1 MARTAEELEV
11 SQWDIY
17 YLLDCM
23 SVRKKK
29 ILKKWLHLIQMM
41 MTVLRTTPR
50 TFLWDGMEKYSNID
64 KCTA

>member
-1 MARTAEELEV
+1 MVYWQDQKQATKENIERKMARTAEELEV

-29 ILKKWLHLIQMM
+29 ILKK
-41 MTVLRTTPR
+41 
-50 TFLWDGMEKYSNID
+50 
-64 KCTA
+64 